1 MFIKQL
7 KISTPTKLIRELN
20 FTKGVNLIVDNTPLK
35 DDKTT
40 GNNVGKT
47 TILKLINYCLGGKA
61 EQIYK
66 DQENRKKV
74 DTLVQNF
81 LIDNKILITLTLTN
95 DFKSNEK
102 DIVIER
108 NFLKKSEAILKFN
121 NTQISES
128 ELKNKLFWLFFQ
140 RECYYNLTFL
150 QLISRNMRY
159 KEESINNTLNTIK
172 LANKTVNE
180 SLNLFLFGFDLKGF
194 DKKESLLKS
203 LSDLKRSESKLLNTQ
218 TIKNIKDTINVLDN
232 HISELKTRK
241 KLLGVDANFEKKLD
255 EFNQIK
261 FKINQL
267 SSKISNLELRQNLI
281 LESKKELE
289 NQKFNV
295 NLDELRE
302 IYQEQKRF
310 NDNMQ
315 IEFEQLLNFHNS
327 MTDEKIKFIT
337 QQLPSLHEQI
347 ISEKEKLNKLLKK
360 EEDLSIIV
368 HKQESF
374 KTIESIVNTISK
386 ESELKGRKEQQL
398 EQVLEVEK
406 QLNQVR
412 QKVEEFEKTFYSDE
426 IKNQI
431 DSQIKQF
438 NDIFYKVTSN
448 FYNDG
453 FVLEFDKKKDKKQNI
468 NFYEFQMNQTSNS
481 SGKKQGEIVCFDI
494 SYIIYADQKNIK
506 CPRFLLTDKKELM
519 HNNQLLKLP
528 DLVNKNNIQL
538 IVPILKDKISQK
550 ILDSANII
558 IELSEND
565 KLFRIKNN

>member
-81 LIDNKILITLTLTN
+81 LINNKILITLTLTN

-172 LANKTVNE
+172 LANKTINE

-295 NLDELRE
+295 NLDELKE

-398 EQVLEVEK
+398 EQVLEIENK
-406 QLNQVR
+406 LNQVR

-468 NFYEFQMNQTSNS
+468 DFYEFQMNQTSNS

-538 IVPILKDKISQK
+538 IVPILKDKIPQK
-550 ILDSANII
+550 ILDSTNII

-565 KLFRIKNN
+565 KLFRIENN

>member
-20 FTKGVNLIVDNTPLK
+20 FKKGVNLIVDNTPLK

-194 DKKESLLKS
+194 HKKESLLKS

-241 KLLGVDANFEKKLD
+241 KLLGVDENFEKKLD

-295 NLDELRE
+295 NLDELKE

-310 NDNMQ
+310 NNNMQ

-347 ISEKEKLNKLLKK
+347 ICEKEKLNKLLKK

-398 EQVLEVEK
+398 EQVLEIENK
-406 QLNQVR
+406 LNQVR

-468 NFYEFQMNQTSNS
+468 DFYEFQMNQTSNS

-538 IVPILKDKISQK
+538 IVPILKDKIPQK

-565 KLFRIKNN
+565 KLFRIENN

>member
-74 DTLVQNF
+74 DILVQNF

-180 SLNLFLFGFDLKGF
+180 SLNLFLFGFNLKGF

-203 LSDLKRSESKLLNTQ
+203 LSDLKGSESKLLNTQ

-295 NLDELRE
+295 NLDELKE

-337 QQLPSLHEQI
+337 QQLPNLHKQI

-398 EQVLEVEK
+398 EQVLEIENK
-406 QLNQVR
+406 LNQVR

-468 NFYEFQMNQTSNS
+468 DFYEFQMNQTSNS

-538 IVPILKDKISQK
+538 IVPILKDKIPQK

-565 KLFRIKNN
+565 KLFRIENN

>member
-121 NTQISES
+121 NTQISEF

-140 RECYYNLTFL
+140 RECYYNLSFL

-241 KLLGVDANFEKKLD
+241 KLLGVDENFEKKLD

-295 NLDELRE
+295 NLDELKE

-347 ISEKEKLNKLLKK
+347 IREKEKLNKLLKK

-398 EQVLEVEK
+398 EQVLEIENK
-406 QLNQVR
+406 LNQVL

-468 NFYEFQMNQTSNS
+468 DFYEFQMNQTSNS

-538 IVPILKDKISQK
+538 IVPILKDKIPQK

-565 KLFRIKNN
+565 KLFRIENN

>member
-121 NTQISES
+121 NTQISEF

-140 RECYYNLTFL
+140 RECYYNLSFL

-241 KLLGVDANFEKKLD
+241 KLLGVDENFEKKLD

-295 NLDELRE
+295 NLDELKE

-347 ISEKEKLNKLLKK
+347 IREKEKLNKLLKK

-398 EQVLEVEK
+398 EQVLEIENK
-406 QLNQVR
+406 LNQVR

-468 NFYEFQMNQTSNS
+468 DFYEFQMNQTSNS

-538 IVPILKDKISQK
+538 IVPILKDKIPQK

-565 KLFRIKNN
+565 KLFRIENN

>member
-20 FTKGVNLIVDNTPLK
+20 FTRGVNLIVDNTPLK

-81 LIDNKILITLTLTN
+81 LINNKILITLTLTN

-121 NTQISES
+121 NTQISEF

-261 FKINQL
+261 FKINEL

-295 NLDELRE
+295 NLDELKE

-398 EQVLEVEK
+398 EQVLEIENK
-406 QLNQVR
+406 LNQVR

-468 NFYEFQMNQTSNS
+468 DFYEFQMNQTSNS

-538 IVPILKDKISQK
+538 IVPILKDKIPQK

-565 KLFRIKNN
+565 KLFRIENN